1 MWRRFEQRKIHRP
14 KGVKQ
19 LRQARLK
26 GQPRSSAAVVP
37 EAPGILDFPR
47 SPSESQSGLSHRNSS
62 QAKRLLG
69 G

>member
-26 GQPRSSAAVVP
+26 GQPRSSAAVVR
-37 EAPGILDFPR
+37 ETPGIHDFHDLRVKANQVSLTAIVPKR
-47 SPSESQSGLSHRNSS
+47 SVC
-62 QAKRLLG
+62 
-69 G
+69 

>member
-26 GQPRSSAAVVP
+26 GQPRSSAAVVRQ
-37 EAPGILDFPR
+37 APGIHDFHDLRVKANQGSLTAIVPKR
-47 SPSESQSGLSHRNSS
+47 SVC
-62 QAKRLLG
+62 
-69 G
+69 

>member
-26 GQPRSSAAVVP
+26 GQPRSSAPLCGKLPAFTISTIT
-37 EAPGILDFPR
+37 E
-47 SPSESQSGLSHRNSS
+47 
-62 QAKRLLG
+62 
-69 G
+69 

>member
-26 GQPRSSAAVVP
+26 GQPRSSAAVVR
-37 EAPGILDFPR
+37 EAPGILDFHDLRVKANQGSLTAIVPKR
-47 SPSESQSGLSHRNSS
+47 SVC
-62 QAKRLLG
+62 
-69 G
+69 